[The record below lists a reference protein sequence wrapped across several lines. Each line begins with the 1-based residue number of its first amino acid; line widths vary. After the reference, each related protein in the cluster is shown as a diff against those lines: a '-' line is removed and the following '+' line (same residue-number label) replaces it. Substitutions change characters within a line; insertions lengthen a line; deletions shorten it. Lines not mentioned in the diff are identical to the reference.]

1 MKLTKENVLEKW
13 GDAKLILQD
22 KKEFI
27 DLAEDSFIP
36 FANLYDEFDEDMK
49 KDFDSFL
56 DTANKLLEEKENK
69 REEAKPKFKVGDWVT
84 TKIHMDDGSVQESEP
99 LLISEFNVTPDG
111 RVVYTF
117 DGGDIDMFEDQII
130 RKTTDPNK
138 KKEEKKKISAREIRT
153 YSDLVKNVKDPQ
165 KISDRA
171 SKDAKKEGF
180 EVDYKKLHDFLK
192 RYYKAV
198 ENDDFG
204 EMFYIFCY
212 LEECNFHTENK
223 LLLEQNWTEVGKLIQ
238 EMYGNHGKP
247 KYEKDDWVVIKVKD
261 QNTSGKYQEGIPGW
275 VDAIGVENGKTY
287 YKVKI
292 TGGKEVFV
300 EDSEIF
306 GKSNKVPNF
315 FIGQVAYIKPAS
327 AEVGLIPIKI
337 KSVYCDR
344 EGKTFVYRDE
354 KSDTIWSEDQLTHY
368 APKTE
373 KPKKEPKPKKE
384 SKKNEEKS
392 TQNATPVE
400 ALSPEV
406 KLIKRVITLQG
417 KTIKKANADT
427 KNNPRTILNALQRA
441 ILSKQIRKTSKYADE
456 VMYAQDALIR
466 IVNGALSGALSN
478 SDVINLV
485 RYDDLVKV
493 ANSEYVSE
501 TAKIA
506 AQFIKIQE
514 KEGKEKEAS
523 NLLKRIDKSGEKGEE
538 IDAMKKSLKNYV
550 DGKTTKLKASEQV
563 LKGLHGIVDVNFESG
578 DVVNST
584 TIEGKNFDTL
594 DFHGRWEGFFGKPA
608 PDFKFMFYGKPGNG
622 KSTFALQFAGYLS
635 KELGKSVLYV
645 ANEEGFG
652 YTLQEKVKRLNV
664 ANSNLYLCDSVPE
677 DLSQFDVVFL
687 DSVNN
692 LGLEPEDLKAMPSG
706 KAYVYIFQTTK
717 DGNYMGK
724 QEFAHDVDTV
734 VRVENMN
741 AYKDKNRYGGE
752 IQEFKVG

>member
-1 MKLTKENVLEKW
+1 MKLTKDNVLEKW

-69 REEAKPKFKVGDWVT
+69 REEAKPKFKVGDWVII
-84 TKIHMDDGSVQESEP
+84 KEYDKDNNVSESDP
-99 LLISEFNVTPDG
+99 TMISEVFVNPVDN
-111 RVVYTF
+111 RIFYTV
-117 DGGDIDMFEDQII
+117 DNGNIDVEENQII
-130 RKTTDPNK
+130 RKTTAPNK
-138 KKEEKKKISAREIRT
+138 KKKVDA
-153 YSDLVKNVKDPQ
+153 
-165 KISDRA
+165 
-171 SKDAKKEGF
+171 KDAKDYITITENLQESKESLTKSAERKAQSNGF
-180 EVDYKKLHDFLK
+180 GVDLKKEIEAYKKSVKHNDFDDMFIIIKLLEICNFHAERQYFIKQDWKGLEKFLK
-192 RYYKAV
+192 RQDDV
-198 ENDDFG
+198 E
-204 EMFYIFCY
+204 
-212 LEECNFHTENK
+212 
-223 LLLEQNWTEVGKLIQ
+223 
-238 EMYGNHGKP
+238 
-247 KYEKDDWVVIKVKD
+247 
-261 QNTSGKYQEGIPGW
+261 
-275 VDAIGVENGKTY
+275 
-287 YKVKI
+287 
-292 TGGKEVFV
+292 
-300 EDSEIF
+300 
-306 GKSNKVPNF
+306 
-315 FIGQVAYIKPAS
+315 
-327 AEVGLIPIKI
+327 
-337 KSVYCDR
+337 
-344 EGKTFVYRDE
+344 
-354 KSDTIWSEDQLTHY
+354 
-368 APKTE
+368 
-373 KPKKEPKPKKE
+373 PKKEPNPKA
-384 SKKNEEKS
+384 EKTTS
-392 TQNATPVE
+392 TATPVE

-417 KTIKKANADT
+417 KSIKKANADT

-466 IVNGALSGALSN
+466 IVNGALSGALSG
-478 SDVINLV
+478 SDVINFT

-493 ANSEYVSE
+493 ANSEVVSE

-506 AQFIKIQE
+506 SQFIKIQE
-514 KEGKEKEAS
+514 KEGKQKEAE

-538 IDAMKKSLKNYV
+538 IDGMKKALKNYV

-594 DFHGRWEGFFGKPA
+594 DFHGRWEGFFGKPS

-706 KAYVYIFQTTK
+706 KAYVYVFQTTK

>member
-1 MKLTKENVLEKW
+1 MKLTKDNVLEKW

-69 REEAKPKFKVGDWVT
+69 REEVKPKFKVGDWVT
-84 TKIHMDDGSVQESEP
+84 TKIYMDDGSVQESEP

-117 DGGDIDMFEDQII
+117 DGGDIDMFEDEII

-138 KKEEKKKISAREIRT
+138 KKEKRTEYKGKMYDQGGKQKSDIQIIADATGLDKDKLKEYIELADKPKDPIKDEKFWKMIQTTDNTPISKIMDFARKVTGKHVGDGKEGIDMFHQIMSEFVTDAKRRDEVVKSYLLSARDKT
-153 YSDLVKNVKDPQ
+153 D
-165 KISDRA
+165 DRFV
-171 SKDAKKEGF
+171 KDAKDAKDLHQIAYMAKVNQFELVKKVAKDAEKNRWNVDLKKMERRYKDAVNNNDFKKMMYLLEYLTECNYHTERHFFEIQDWKRLHESIKQNEKEFKNAAKQVKEG
-180 EVDYKKLHDFLK
+180 E
-192 RYYKAV
+192 
-198 ENDDFG
+198 
-204 EMFYIFCY
+204 
-212 LEECNFHTENK
+212 
-223 LLLEQNWTEVGKLIQ
+223 
-238 EMYGNHGKP
+238 
-247 KYEKDDWVVIKVKD
+247 
-261 QNTSGKYQEGIPGW
+261 
-275 VDAIGVENGKTY
+275 
-287 YKVKI
+287 
-292 TGGKEVFV
+292 
-300 EDSEIF
+300 
-306 GKSNKVPNF
+306 
-315 FIGQVAYIKPAS
+315 
-327 AEVGLIPIKI
+327 
-337 KSVYCDR
+337 
-344 EGKTFVYRDE
+344 
-354 KSDTIWSEDQLTHY
+354 
-368 APKTE
+368 
-373 KPKKEPKPKKE
+373 KKEPKPDPYA
-384 SKKNEEKS
+384 S
-392 TQNATPVE
+392 ATPVE

-417 KTIKKANADT
+417 KTMKKANADT

-493 ANSEYVSE
+493 ANSEVVSE

-506 AQFIKIQE
+506 SQFIKIQE
-514 KEGKEKEAS
+514 KEGKQKEAE

-538 IDAMKKSLKNYV
+538 IDGMKKALKNYV
-550 DGKTTKLKASEQV
+550 EGKTSKLKASEQV

-578 DVVNST
+578 EVVNST

-594 DFHGRWEGFFGKPA
+594 DFHGRWEGFFGKPS

-692 LGLEPEDLKAMPSG
+692 LGLEPEDLKAMPAG

-724 QEFAHDVDTV
+724 QEFAHDVDAV
-734 VRVENMN
+734 VRVENFN